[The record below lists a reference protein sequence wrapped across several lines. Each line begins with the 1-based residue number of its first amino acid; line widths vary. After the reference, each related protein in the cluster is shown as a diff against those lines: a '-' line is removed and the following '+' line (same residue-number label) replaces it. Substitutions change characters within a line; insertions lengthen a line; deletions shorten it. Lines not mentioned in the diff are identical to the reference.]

1 MRSVRLSVRTA
12 VALLAAASASALLVA
27 CGSKTKT
34 VTAGE
39 APLKEPASTAA
50 QSTSTSRTAPTAPA
64 APQGS
69 GGTSA
74 PTRTRSAPEPAFAQ
88 PQTGAEG
95 VQAAAA
101 VVRAHGFTPKSTSDY
116 HPRQTLRVLLG
127 TRTGSAD
134 GYGQQAFFFVNGRYI
149 GTDTREPSAKLR
161 VVAQGD
167 TEVTLA
173 YPLYSARDPLC
184 CPSGGQARV
193 TFQLNNG
200 KLAPL
205 EAIPPLSSST
215 GLSRQ

>member
-1 MRSVRLSVRTA
+1 MRRVRLSVRTA
-12 VALLAAASASALLVA
+12 VALVAAASASALPA
-27 CGSKTKT
+27 GCGSKTKT
-34 VTAGE
+34 VSVGE
-39 APLKEPASTAA
+39 VPLQTPASTAA
-50 QSTSTSRTAPTAPA
+50 RSTSSSGTAPA
-64 APQGS
+64 APAPAQGT
-69 GGTSA
+69 GGSSA
-74 PTRTRSAPEPAFAQ
+74 PTKTRTAPEPAFAQ
-88 PQTGAEG
+88 PQAGAEG

-116 HPRQTLRVLLG
+116 RPGQTLRVLLG

-173 YPLYSARDPLC
+173 YPLYRAHDPLC

-193 TFQLNNG
+193 TFQLNDG

-205 EAIPPLSSST
+205 DPIPPLSSST

>member
-1 MRSVRLSVRTA
+1 
-12 VALLAAASASALLVA
+12 
-27 CGSKTKT
+27 KTKT
-34 VTAGE
+34 VSAGE

-50 QSTSTSRTAPTAPA
+50 QGTSTTRTAPTAPA
-64 APQGS
+64 RPQGS

-74 PTRTRSAPEPAFAQ
+74 QTKTRSAPEPAFAQ

-95 VQAAAA
+95 VHAAAA
-101 VVRAHGFTPKSTSDY
+101 VLRAHGFTPKSTSDY
-116 HPRQTLRVLLG
+116 HSGQTLRVLLG

-134 GYGQQAFFFVNGRYI
+134 GYGQEAFFFVNGRYI

-173 YPLYSARDPLC
+173 YPLYRAREPLC

-193 TFQLNNG
+193 TFRLN
-200 KLAPL
+200 
-205 EAIPPLSSST
+205 
-215 GLSRQ
+215 